1 MGGDIMAVI
10 TNQADS
16 KLKVVY
22 LAGVDDNNKNIMKSK
37 TFANVKS
44 AAENENLYNLAVA
57 ISELQDYE
65 LSNIVRLDEY
75 QLLEEV

>member
-1 MGGDIMAVI
+1 MAVI

-22 LAGVDDNNKNIMKSK
+22 LAGVDDDNKNIIKNK

-44 AAENENLYNLAVA
+44 ATQNENLYNFAVA

-65 LSNIVRLDEY
+65 LSNILRLDEY
-75 QLLEEV
+75 QLLEQV

>member
-1 MGGDIMAVI
+1 MAVI
-10 TNQADS
+10 SNQANS

-22 LAGVDDNNKNIMKSK
+22 LAGVDDNNKNIMKNK

-44 AAENENLYNLAVA
+44 ATQNENLYNFAVA
-57 ISELQDYE
+57 ISGLQDYE
-65 LSNIVRLDEY
+65 LSNIVRFDEY

>member
-1 MGGDIMAVI
+1 MAVI

-22 LAGVDDNNKNIMKSK
+22 LAGVDNNNKNIIKNK

-44 AAENENLYNLAVA
+44 AAQNENLFNFAVA
-57 ISELQDYE
+57 ISQLQDYE
-65 LSNIVRLDEY
+65 LSNIVRFDEY

>member
-1 MGGDIMAVI
+1 MAVI

-22 LAGVDDNNKNIMKSK
+22 LAGVDNNNKNIIKNK

-44 AAENENLYNLAVA
+44 ASQNENLFNFAVA
-57 ISELQDYE
+57 ISQLQDYE
-65 LSNIVRLDEY
+65 LSNIVRFDEY

>member
-1 MGGDIMAVI
+1 MAVI

-22 LAGVDDNNKNIMKSK
+22 LAGVDNDNKNIIKNK
-37 TFANVKS
+37 TFANVKKTVQ
-44 AAENENLYNLAVA
+44 NDNLYNFVVA

-65 LSNIVRLDEY
+65 LSNIVRYDEY

>member
-1 MGGDIMAVI
+1 MAII

-22 LAGVDDNNKNIMKSK
+22 LAGVDDNNKNIIKSK

-44 AAENENLYNLAVA
+44 ATQNENLYNLAVA

-65 LSNIVRLDEY
+65 LSNIVRLEEY